1 MASEPRP
8 DDPLASWRRV
18 AEDGSFEERLASL
31 DEIVSWLEAGQHTLD
46 QAVTAYELGVI
57 IGQRCE
63 ETIAGAE
70 LRVRQID
77 VDAAALGKAVSGN
90 TPLDDHG
97 DDESATDG
105 EDFPF

>member
-46 QAVTAYELGVI
+46 QAVSAYELGVI

-63 ETIAGAE
+63 ETITGAE

-77 VDAAALGKAVSGN
+77 IDAAALGKAVSDN
-90 TPLDDHG
+90 EPLEDQG
-97 DDESATDG
+97 DESASEG